1 MYLEL
6 TRFKQDNY
14 QTLGELTL
22 YRTFTPVFTCK
33 TLELPW
39 RDNTPF
45 KSRIPSGIYPVVKN
59 ISPKF
64 GKSLWIQ
71 EVPNRTEILIHRG
84 NFFYD
89 ILGCILVGENYYDID
104 GDGHVDVTNS
114 RKTINKLYNLIEGDI
129 AIEILHRWE

>member
-22 YRTFTPVFTCK
+22 YRTFNPVFTCK

-39 RDNTPF
+39 RDNTPY

-89 ILGCILVGENYYDID
+89 ILGCILVGEKYYDID

-114 RKTINKLYNLIEGDI
+114 RKTINKLYDLVEGDI
-129 AIEILHRWE
+129 AIEILHRWK

>member
-71 EVPNRTEILIHRG
+71 EVPYRTEILIHRG